1 MDALSTLFELLK
13 DGQAQGNFLGFLNVM
28 IGRRIALAS
37 DHSVICNGMSWR
49 DLASWLKKVRW
60 DPEAVRELGL
70 NPSALSPRDRRRY
83 WYQAIAQAGVDSR
96 PASQA
101 GDRLAEV
108 LRAAGYLVSSAP
120 GKSTPDPG

>member
-70 NPSALSPRDRRRY
+70 DPKDLPPRDRQRF
-83 WYQAIAQAGVDSR
+83 WYAAISHAKVDGAAAQK
-96 PASQA
+96 A
-101 GDRLAEV
+101 GDKFVAVLKSLGYEV
-108 LRAAGYLVSSAP
+108 
-120 GKSTPDPG
+120 